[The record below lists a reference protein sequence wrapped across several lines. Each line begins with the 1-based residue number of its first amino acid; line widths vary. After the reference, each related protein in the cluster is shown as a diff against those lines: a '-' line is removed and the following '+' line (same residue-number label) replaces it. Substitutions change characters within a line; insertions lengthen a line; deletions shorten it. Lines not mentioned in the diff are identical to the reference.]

1 MEQYL
6 TIKES
11 SVLTGVSE
19 SFIYKFI
26 RQKKL
31 SIQNSSE
38 FIKGKFRTIK
48 RIPKSELIKVF
59 HMKNNFNSEL
69 PIQNSSEPEEKT
81 YQKPIQN
88 ETLNNSE
95 LKENLRD
102 ILENF
107 FEEKQSAIMKPM
119 EQQALFLAGKYQA
132 ENEFLREQVETLRS
146 ELDTMKALPVEDMT
160 PIKKENEKLKK
171 QLSILPVEPEK
182 IPELLK
188 LEAER
193 FASME
198 EKCIKEVQEKE
209 YLESE
214 LKKLQQE
221 AEDMRQKLSR
231 PWWKIW

>member
-11 SVLTGVSE
+11 SVFTGVSE

-59 HMKNNFNSEL
+59 HMENNFNSEL
-69 PIQNSSEPEEKT
+69 PIQNSSEPEAKNH
-81 YQKPIQN
+81 QKPIQN

-95 LKENLRD
+95 LKENLKE
-102 ILENF
+102 ILEQF
-107 FEEKQSAIMKPM
+107 FTEKETQLMKPL
-119 EQQALFLAGKYQA
+119 EQQALYRLGRVEQ
-132 ENEFLREQVETLRS
+132 ENEFLRQQNETLRN
-146 ELDTMKALPVEDMT
+146 ELEAVKALPVEDIT
-160 PIKKENEKLKK
+160 PIKEENEKLKK

-188 LEAER
+188 LEAEK
-193 FASME
+193 FSQME
-198 EKCIKEVQEKE
+198 QKCIKEVQEKQYIE
-209 YLESE
+209 EQF
-214 LKKLQQE
+214 KKLQQE
-221 AEDMRQKLSR
+221 AEQMRQKLSR